1 MLSHYKVAPVS
12 PTLSP
17 GQLRSALAFAEA
29 IIPGSPVTPGADEAT
44 VARVEEVIRSM
55 SPQAVSAWSG
65 VLSLLDEAV
74 RLQKGKPF
82 HALPRV
88 EQEKVLHAWEKSPV
102 LRGPLHA
109 LSYFFKIAH
118 FDSPRTYAKM
128 GGELRVLNNVETARW
143 EQQIVSARTWADG
156 EARSRDIECEVVV
169 VGTGAG
175 GAVVGR
181 ELADRGY
188 AVVFV
193 EEGAYRKRNDF
204 VGSFIHAHTNYFRN
218 TWTLGSSPI
227 TLLMGKL
234 VGGSTAVN
242 TGTSLRPPPWVLDE
256 WSERLDTDDFSPGA
270 LAPYFDRVERILQ
283 VSPAERKFIG
293 PIADVVDRGCAA
305 YGWSAKPI
313 PRNAVGCEGQG
324 FCDYGCAAGA
334 RRSVDISYLPGALE
348 KGAMVITDLR
358 AERVILENGRAVG
371 VSARDENGQE
381 IRVRGKAVILAG
393 GAVPTPTLLLRQGLA
408 NSSGEIGKNM
418 SLHPSGGVAGVFDER
433 LDPDKHIPQ
442 GYMVDEFLREGMLI
456 VGAQPDLNIAHMAFP
471 FTGSRLMRA
480 MDSLPHVAMFGAM
493 IRDEARGRVWFDVKG
508 NPMMTYNLT
517 PNDVDRMHRAMVH
530 TSELCFAA
538 GAHRVYLGLIG
549 HDALESRADLDRFKT
564 EKPTPAEMAL
574 VSYHPLGTC
583 RMGRDPT
590 TSVVDLDH
598 QSHDVPGLFIVD
610 GSTVP
615 GPPGVNPQIIIMAMA
630 TRAAE
635 RIAAR
640 LA

>member
-1 MLSHYKVAPVS
+1 VLSHYTVTPAS
-12 PTLSP
+12 PTLSRAR
-17 GQLRSALAFAEA
+17 LRAALAFAEA
-29 IIPGSPVTPGADEAT
+29 IIPGSPKTPGADETT
-44 VARVEEVIRSM
+44 VARVEEVLGAL
-55 SPQAVSAWSG
+55 SPQAASAWGS
-65 VLSLLDEAV
+65 VLSLLDQSV

-82 HALPRV
+82 HALSRA
-88 EQEKVLHAWEKSPV
+88 EQQSVLAAWEKSPV

-109 LSYFFKIAH
+109 LAYVFKIAH

-128 GGELRVLNNVETARW
+128 GGELRVLSNVETARW
-143 EQQIVSARTWADG
+143 ERQIVSADAWT
-156 EARSRDIECEVVV
+156 ESRDVECDVVV

-188 AVVFV
+188 AVVFI

-204 VGSFIHAHTNYFRN
+204 VGSFIHAHSSYFRN

-242 TGTSLRPPPWVLDE
+242 TGTSLRPPPWVLED
-256 WSERLDTDDFSPGA
+256 WSERLDTDDFSPSG
-270 LAPYFDRVERILQ
+270 LEPYMARVERILE
-283 VSPAERKFIG
+283 VSPPERRFIG

-305 YGWSAKPI
+305 FGWSARPI

-334 RRSVDISYLPGALE
+334 RRSVEISYLPGALE
-348 KGAMVITDLR
+348 KGAMIITNLR
-358 AERVILENGRAVG
+358 ADRVTMENGRAVG
-371 VSARDENGQE
+371 VEAHDRAGNEL
-381 IRVRGKAVILAG
+381 RVRAKAVILAG
-393 GAVPTPTLLLRQGLA
+393 GAVPTPMLLLRQGIA
-408 NSSGEIGKNM
+408 NTSGQIGKNL
-418 SLHPSGGVAGVFDER
+418 SLHPSAGVAGVFDER

-442 GYMVDEFLREGMLI
+442 GYMVDEFLRDGMLI
-456 VGAQPDLNIAHMAFP
+456 VGAQPDINIAHMAFP
-471 FTGSRLMRA
+471 FTGHRLMRA
-480 MDSLPHVAMFGAM
+480 MDSLPHVGMFGAM
-493 IRDEARGRVWFDVKG
+493 IRDDTRGRIWFDVKG
-508 NPMMTYNLT
+508 NPAMTYSLL
-517 PNDVDRMHRAMVH
+517 PEDVDRMHRAMVH
-530 TSELCFAA
+530 TAEMCFAA
-538 GAHRVYLGLIG
+538 GARRVYVGLIG
-549 HDALESRADLDRFKT
+549 HDALENRADLDRFRT
-564 EKPTPAEMAL
+564 DAVTTAELAL
-574 VSYHPLGTC
+574 ISYHPLGTC
-583 RMGRDPT
+583 RMGRDPK

-598 QSHDVPGLFIVD
+598 QTYDVPGLFIVD

-640 LA
+640 L